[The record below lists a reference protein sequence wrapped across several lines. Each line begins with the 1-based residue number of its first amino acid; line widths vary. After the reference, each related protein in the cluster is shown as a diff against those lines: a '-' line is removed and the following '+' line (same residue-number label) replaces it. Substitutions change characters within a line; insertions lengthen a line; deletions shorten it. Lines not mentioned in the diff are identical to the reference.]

1 VTTHFIAFIRAAQSI
16 VAVVFQLSGFM
27 HSAVKIGWAVLVK
40 ANRVSG
46 NITSHSSGQRYALP
60 LKSSVMLIMRAICV
74 LLLMISLFGC
84 RDGDGGIDDCLE
96 NRVLEF
102 SDSTVP
108 SAVLNQEYLTRV
120 RVGVNNEPNDDRYN
134 YIFDLDG
141 DLPRGITWSQDE
153 SEREIII
160 HGTPTQLG
168 TFRFT
173 FTATAE
179 LPEWDSE
186 EEPDLCVS
194 SASEDFQIIV
204 RVN

>member
-1 VTTHFIAFIRAAQSI
+1 MR
-16 VAVVFQLSGFM
+16 
-27 HSAVKIGWAVLVK
+27 KI
-40 ANRVSG
+40 
-46 NITSHSSGQRYALP
+46 Y
-60 LKSSVMLIMRAICV
+60 
-74 LLLMISLFGC
+74 LLLLLVSLFGC
-84 RDGDGGIDDCLE
+84 RDGDSGIDDCLE

-102 SDSTVP
+102 SSSTVP

-120 RVGVNNEPNDDRYN
+120 RVRINNEPNDDRYS
-134 YIFDLDG
+134 YIFDFDG
-141 DLPRGITWSQDE
+141 DLPDGITWSQDE

-160 HGTPTQLG
+160 YGTPTQLG

-173 FTATAE
+173 FTVTAE
-179 LPEWDSE
+179 LPERDSE